1 MRLTCRRCPDRGSHR
16 LFSGTNDH
24 PAERAIRTTLTGCA
38 RARPTVWFLR
48 LCTTALSPDDADEM
62 AAIVRMRLGEVC
74 RPAGVVVSI
83 EVLQEVIVNAPAV
96 HWDMLKQDL
105 RYTRRSLTRSRGFA
119 VTAILVIALGV
130 GANTA
135 AFSVADF
142 VLFRPLSFPDPESL
156 VRICEGPRAGGG
168 WGCNNQLSP
177 ANYRD
182 LKAMSTSFAA
192 LGAFAS
198 DAVNLVGG
206 AEPRRIAITP
216 VTPEVMAL
224 LGVGPLLGRVFDAGA
239 GDANAAII
247 SYGLWHSQFAGN
259 AAILGETVNLNGLPF
274 TVIGVMPATFSF
286 PVRDVQ
292 LWTLLTFREQDL
304 ANRGNSY
311 IEAVGRLK
319 PGVTFEQARAELATL
334 ADHLAREYP
343 DTNED
348 TGVSFFRMRDNMSPR
363 FRLMLLSLVGASVS
377 ILLLTCANL
386 ANLLL
391 ARAAV
396 RKREM
401 AVRAALGAAKHR
413 LARQLATEHV
423 VLAVIGGV
431 VGVLV
436 AMVIVPLFSALV
448 PPTLAIP
455 ARPELDWRVL
465 ALAGMFTGL
474 TALGL
479 GLLPTLRDAGFA
491 ALRDGARAGGG
502 RKQRIRAV
510 LVTVEVTMSVLL
522 LITSGL
528 LIRAVWRVQAVPPG
542 FVAEHAV
549 TLRTALSHPEYASP
563 LRRSEYFRRVL
574 SEVRGLPGV
583 EAAGF
588 TSGLPM
594 VVTGLVT
601 GVEIAGQDPRSERAN
616 PVSHRWITPQY
627 FKAMGIPLLRG
638 RDVEDR
644 DTRDAAWV
652 AVVSQSFVERYWPG
666 EEPIGKTLRHRGQPR
681 TIVGVVGDVRVRGL
695 ERGSEP
701 QMYLPAE
708 QIPDGFPANFD
719 PIDLVVRHSGQDQ
732 ALIGAVRKIVRSA
745 DPNQPISDVR
755 TLRDILAG
763 ETASRSAQLQVL
775 AVLATVAIL
784 LAAIGIYGLLAYTV
798 SQRAQE
804 IGVRLALGAEPAA
817 VGRMIFGDGMRLA
830 LFGIVPGVLAAYA
843 AGRAMNALLFGV
855 APSDPPTF
863 AAAVGLTLLITFL
876 GSLIPALRAVRVSP
890 ISVLRAE

>member
-1 MRLTCRRCPDRGSHR
+1 V
-16 LFSGTNDH
+16 
-24 PAERAIRTTLTGCA
+24 
-38 RARPTVWFLR
+38 VW
-48 LCTTALSPDDADEM
+48 
-62 AAIVRMRLGEVC
+62 
-74 RPAGVVVSI
+74 I
-83 EVLQEVIVNAPAV
+83 EVVQEVIVNAAAV
-96 HWDMLKQDL
+96 HWEMLKQDL
-105 RYTRRSLTRSRGFA
+105 RYALRSLTRSRGFA

-142 VLFRPLSFPDPESL
+142 VLFRPLAFPDPESL
-156 VRICEGPRAGGG
+156 VRICEGPRTGGG

-198 DAVNLVGG
+198 DAVNLAGG
-206 AEPRRIAITP
+206 TEPRRIAITP
-216 VTPEVMAL
+216 VTPEVIPL
-224 LGVGPLLGRVFDAGA
+224 LGVAPLLGRVFDAGG
-239 GDANAAII
+239 GDTNAAVI
-247 SYGLWHSQFAGN
+247 SYGLWQSQFAGN
-259 AAILGETVNLNGLPF
+259 AAILGETVTLNGLPY

-286 PVRDVQ
+286 PVREVQ

-304 ANRGNSY
+304 ANRGNSF

-319 PGVTFEQARAELATL
+319 AGVTFEHARAELVTL
-334 ADHLAREYP
+334 ADQLAREYP
-343 DTNED
+343 DTNEG
-348 TGVSFFRMRDNMSPR
+348 TGVSFFRMRDTMSPR

-377 ILLLTCANL
+377 LLLLTCANL

-396 RKREM
+396 RRREM

-413 LARQLATEHV
+413 LARQLATEHA

-436 AMVIVPLFSALV
+436 AMMIVPLFSTLV
-448 PPTLAIP
+448 PPTLPIA
-455 ARPELDWRVL
+455 ARPELDWRML
-465 ALAGMFTGL
+465 ALAGTFTGL

-491 ALRDGARAGGG
+491 ALREGARAGGG

-549 TLRTALSHPEYASP
+549 TLRTALSQPEYASP
-563 LRRSEYFRRVL
+563 LRRSEYYRRVL

-601 GVEIAGQDPRSERAN
+601 GVEIAGQDPRSERNN

-644 DTRDAAWV
+644 DRRDAEWV

-666 EEPIGKTLRHRGQPR
+666 EEPIGKTLRHRGRPR
-681 TIVGVVGDVRVRGL
+681 TIVGVVGEVRVRGL
-695 ERGSEP
+695 ERSSEP

-719 PIDLVVRHSGQDQ
+719 PKDLVVRHSGQDA
-732 ALIGAVRKIVRSA
+732 ALIAAVRKIVRSA
-745 DPNQPISDVR
+745 DPNQPVSDVR
-755 TLRDILAG
+755 TLHDILAG
-763 ETASRSAQLQVL
+763 ETASRSAQLHVL
-775 AVLATVAIL
+775 AVLASVAIL

-830 LFGIVPGVLAAYA
+830 LIGIVPGVLAAYA

-863 AAAVGLTLLITFL
+863 AAAVGVTLLITFL